1 MPEGVEVRIDVAG
14 FVRQMKTFTAKVEK
28 RIARKAVSAGAGV
41 FRQIAKQMAPVA
53 TKLNRGRAFRPGGTL
68 MRNIILLGRKGTR
81 DKITYSV
88 LVRTAKRVKAGTKRT
103 AFKAAGDPFYWY
115 FLERGWRPTG
125 PHGQTGRNARR
136 VARSRSRGNT
146 YRLPFLQPAFN
157 AGKGLALQKV
167 LQTMDEEIAK
177 ENTLVG

>member
-14 FVRQMKTFTAKVEK
+14 FVRQMKQFGTKVEK

-41 FRQIAKQMAPVA
+41 FRQIAKQKAPV
-53 TKLNRGRAFRPGGTL
+53 LQRILVRNRTPGTL
-68 MRNIILLGRKGTR
+68 KSNIIRLGRKGTK
-81 DKITYSV
+81 DQVVYSV
-88 LVRTAKRVKAGTKRT
+88 LVRTAKRIRSASKRS

-136 VARSRSRGNT
+136 VARSRARGNT
-146 YRLPFLQPAFN
+146 YQFPFLQPAFN

-167 LQTMDEEIAK
+167 LSTMDVEIAK
-177 ENTLVG
+177 ENARVG